1 MKKGQGLSMNTIII
15 AAIVIIVLIVLIL
28 IFTGRMNIF
37 SGEVQSCSRQRGECK
52 DDCKLGEYEVKGTD
66 CGEEFRCCVSLVNRD
81 GSNCRSIGGT
91 CLASANVPE
100 GSTLDFNG
108 VEVVKRGK
116 LDCPDE
122 DICYAP

>member
-52 DDCKLGEYEVKGTD
+52 DDCGPGEYSVSNTD
-66 CGEEFRCCVSLVNRD
+66 CGEEFRCCVSLIDDD
-81 GSNCRSIGGT
+81 GSECGNKGGECSPNGFSGTIPGKPKNNGRIDCEVGYT
-91 CLASANVPE
+91 CWTP
-100 GSTLDFNG
+100 
-108 VEVVKRGK
+108 
-116 LDCPDE
+116 
-122 DICYAP
+122 